1 MDATLAIQ
9 EPGRTALQKTQPTCE
24 WAEADVRAEL
34 ENILSSSQFSKS
46 HRLSRFLRIAV
57 EYLLDGRADGFKE
70 YTIGIEVYER
80 QASYDPAIDSIVRT
94 EARRLRSKLKE
105 YYATSQRN
113 PSVIIVFVAG
123 SYVPKI
129 RVAGSQPA
137 LSHPAIER
145 LATPTSNS
153 NALNVAVLPLQA
165 PGADPKLQDFASEY
179 TDDLVHQLS
188 QRPGLKI
195 FRPSAVNFKNLS
207 ADGADLLKRW
217 NESRVQA
224 VIHGCVR
231 YRSEGIGI
239 LIQIATLDGMVLW
252 SGRFQLSSTGGDFVS
267 VSDELSKILANGVDP
282 CGVVR
287 EFGSTSLVH

>member
-9 EPGRTALQKTQPTCE
+9 EPERAALQKAQPSCE

-46 HRLSRFLRIAV
+46 RRLSRFLRIAV
-57 EYLLDGRADGFKE
+57 EYLLGGRADGFKE

-80 QASYDPAIDSIVRT
+80 HSSYDPAIDSIVRT
-94 EARRLRSKLKE
+94 EARRLRLKLKE
-105 YYATSQRN
+105 YYATSQKA
-113 PSVIIVFVAG
+113 PAVIIAFVAG

-129 RVAGSQPA
+129 HVAASQLA
-137 LSHPAIER
+137 LSHPFIDR
-145 LATPTSNS
+145 LATPSSNS
-153 NALNVAVLPLQA
+153 TALNVAVLPLQA
-165 PGADPKLQDFASEY
+165 SSADPKLRDFASEY

-195 FRPSAVNFKNLS
+195 FRPSAVNFKDLS
-207 ADGADLLKRW
+207 ADGPELLKRW
-217 NESRVQA
+217 NESRVQV

-231 YRSEGIGI
+231 YRSEGIAT

-252 SGRFQLSSTGGDFVS
+252 SGRFQLSSMGGDFDS
-267 VSDELSKILANGVDP
+267 VSDELSKILANGIDP
-282 CGVVR
+282 SGAVG
-287 EFGSTSLVH
+287 EFGSAPLVH

>member
-1 MDATLAIQ
+1 MDATLTIQ
-9 EPGRTALQKTQPTCE
+9 ESERTALQKAQPTCK

-57 EYLLDGRADGFKE
+57 EYLLDGRADTFKE

-80 QASYDPAIDSIVRT
+80 ESSYDPAIDSIVRT

-105 YYATSQRN
+105 YYTTSQKN

-129 RVAGSQPA
+129 HVAGPQPA
-137 LSHPAIER
+137 LSHPVIDR
-145 LATPTSNS
+145 LATPFLNS
-153 NALNVAVLPLQA
+153 NALKVAVLPLQA
-165 PGADPKLQDFASEY
+165 PSADPKLRELASEY

-195 FRPSAVNFKNLS
+195 FRPSAVNFKDVS
-207 ADGADLLKRW
+207 VDGADLLKRW

-231 YRSEGIGI
+231 HRPEGIAI
-239 LIQIATLDGMVLW
+239 LIQIAALDGMVLW
-252 SGRFQLSSTGGDFVS
+252 SGRFQLSSTGGDFDS
-267 VSDELSKILANGVDP
+267 VSDELSKILANGVGP
-282 CGVVR
+282 CGMLKGF
-287 EFGSTSLVH
+287 ESTSLN